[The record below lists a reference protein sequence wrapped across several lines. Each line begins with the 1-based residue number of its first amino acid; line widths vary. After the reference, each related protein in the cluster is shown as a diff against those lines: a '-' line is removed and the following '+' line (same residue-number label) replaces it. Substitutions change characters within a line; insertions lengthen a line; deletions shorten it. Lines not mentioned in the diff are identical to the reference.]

1 MILLLINH
9 SSNNLAYQNHFSI
22 KLAVMLEGGVALM
35 VYGFT
40 AFTFIKISQ
49 DITEM
54 AFYFGFVQEVCTY
67 NETIR
72 LLNSNRINRL

>member
-1 MILLLINH
+1 
-9 SSNNLAYQNHFSI
+9 
-22 KLAVMLEGGVALM
+22 M

-54 AFYFGFVQEVCTY
+54 AFHFGFVQEVCTY

-72 LLNSNRINRL
+72 PLNSYRINRL